1 MRQMDLI
8 EREWGLV
15 WGYPNWQGV
24 LNTAFNLRGADLFVD
39 MIDCPEAVD
48 RLLGVVAETMI
59 RLALL
64 VEERQR
70 RSGFPVDLL
79 SVSNCVMNMISPV
92 QYRQFVQPH
101 DRRIALSLARFGV
114 HTCEWDVTPY
124 LEVLAELPKVGY
136 LDMGIQSDL
145 EKVRQAL
152 LYSASRLKDASP
164 NELRRDMEKMR
175 WELSVCDRVV
185 PDIAVD
191 TPDERVRELLGICEH
206 LAGRPPAKVWGDVRA
221 GPLKGRPSMTGR
233 ATLLQARPPEPRAE
247 AASSAGVRHARS

>member
-24 LNTAFNLRGADLFVD
+24 LNTAFNLRGVDLFVD

-48 RLLGVVAETMI
+48 RMLGVVAETMI
-59 RLALL
+59 RLARL

-70 RSGFPVDLL
+70 RSGFPIDLL
-79 SVSNCVMNMISPV
+79 SVSNCVMNMTSHV
-92 QYRQFVQPH
+92 QYRRFVQLH
-101 DRRIALSLARFGV
+101 DRRIALSFARCGV

-145 EKVRQAL
+145 EKVRRAFPEARRAL

-164 NELRRDMEKMR
+164 NELRRDMEKVR
-175 WELSVCDRVV
+175 RELSPCDVVV

-206 LAGRPPAKVWGDVRA
+206 LAGHPPA
-221 GPLKGRPSMTGR
+221 
-233 ATLLQARPPEPRAE
+233 
-247 AASSAGVRHARS
+247 